1 VARIYGPAL
10 DALDVLDGLRA
21 NVDAYQGARIV
32 TEFNQTANESFLG
45 YTALVKALANQNSI
59 LSATIEDDQL
69 RRGVQLVDLSSRE
82 IDTIAQFV
90 RVSLLAGV
98 TGDRRLADSGEIAE
112 AGALISGAL
121 SGHQHI
127 LDLSTG
133 HYAAAGHDLKVE
145 SQATGLLDLGPK
157 MVLTGQVDIPAM
169 LRGISIGN
177 DQSYYGYVRDVS
189 AVLQQRADD
198 LNAAAQRRSRW
209 YVAAAGLVIAAAVA
223 ATLAVSRSIVR
234 PLRQLTRQSI
244 AMAERHLPAAVREV
258 LETPVGEDVV
268 VPRMSPVTVDSRD
281 EVADVADT
289 LNTVQSAAVSL
300 AVDQA
305 MLRRNVADAFIN
317 LARRNQNLLSRQLD
331 FITELERDETH
342 TAALENLF
350 RLDHLATRMRRNA
363 ESLLVLAG
371 AEAARQWSG
380 PVQLH
385 DVVRAA
391 LGEVEDYQRV
401 VIRNLEAWTVL
412 GSVASDLAH
421 LLAELV
427 ENALRFSPPDRE
439 VEISGRSRSGAYLLL
454 IADEGFGMS
463 PPDLAAAN
471 ERLSRNESFSLASP
485 RFLGHHVAGNLA
497 ARHGIGVRLHP
508 SPCAGVTATVD
519 LPSSLLAPGGL
530 ADGMAPALGTGPAA
544 GPPTTAPAV
553 PAAGRNRPGGDSS
566 VLTTD
571 RTGPAVPTNGRAGAV
586 STTGRTGPAA
596 PTTGPAVPTSGR
608 TGAAAPTTGRAGP
621 AATNGRA
628 GTARPL
634 GPAPTE
640 PPVRLPRPG
649 FRDGVPDARSATVP
663 PGGRQADPAL
673 DRRIPGAQMPTTTV
687 HVRRTD
693 PAGDVAD
700 GGGAHP
706 PATPAMPTPRAAPA
720 GPAAAAAPAAA
731 TRPPAPPGHPVS
743 APAPGAP
750 APGSPDD
757 VYRLLTSFADGVDR
771 GRRAHG
777 DGSSGPAPAA
787 APSIP

>member
-1 VARIYGPAL
+1 MARRRVSITAKLAAALAVPLAALSLVAGLEVADSVRDANQVRHQTELATASIGPTGLLSALQNERNFSGLWLLGADTLVRLPVDSLASARAATDEARAAFAAEVERKGGEVARIYGPAL

-463 PPDLAAAN
+463 PP
-471 ERLSRNESFSLASP
+471 
-485 RFLGHHVAGNLA
+485 
-497 ARHGIGVRLHP
+497 
-508 SPCAGVTATVD
+508 
-519 LPSSLLAPGGL
+519 
-530 ADGMAPALGTGPAA
+530 
-544 GPPTTAPAV
+544 
-553 PAAGRNRPGGDSS
+553 
-566 VLTTD
+566 
-571 RTGPAVPTNGRAGAV
+571 
-586 STTGRTGPAA
+586 
-596 PTTGPAVPTSGR
+596 
-608 TGAAAPTTGRAGP
+608 
-621 AATNGRA
+621 
-628 GTARPL
+628 
-634 GPAPTE
+634 
-640 PPVRLPRPG
+640 
-649 FRDGVPDARSATVP
+649 
-663 PGGRQADPAL
+663 
-673 DRRIPGAQMPTTTV
+673 
-687 HVRRTD
+687 
-693 PAGDVAD
+693 
-700 GGGAHP
+700 
-706 PATPAMPTPRAAPA
+706 
-720 GPAAAAAPAAA
+720 
-731 TRPPAPPGHPVS
+731 
-743 APAPGAP
+743 
-750 APGSPDD
+750 
-757 VYRLLTSFADGVDR
+757 
-771 GRRAHG
+771 
-777 DGSSGPAPAA
+777 
-787 APSIP
+787 